1 MPDITAPGTYTKETG
16 DDWSFLGTAIGE
28 EITLLFS
35 DGTLPTTLAV
45 GYTDDQGI
53 DRIFEGGV
61 ITALPRSFVIG
72 PLDEPIKLFV
82 TGGSPNFNVIRG
94 GTRRY

>member
-1 MPDITAPGTYTKETG
+1 MPQVTAPGTYTKETG
-16 DDWSFLGTAIGE
+16 DEWSFLGTAIGE

-35 DGTLPTTLAV
+35 GDTLPTTLAV
-45 GYTDDQGI
+45 GYEDDQGA
-53 DRIFEGGV
+53 DRVFEGGV

-72 PLDEPIKLFV
+72 PLDKPLKLFV
-82 TGGSPNFNVIRG
+82 TGGTPDFNVMPG